1 MLHRRVPM
9 KERIV
14 AAAAGALIIAATALP
29 TGAYAASTPVA
40 GCGEGFALLT
50 VKEIVRTLAAPDFVK
65 TIPTYDANG
74 DGYLCAKV
82 LPNGGGPPVFD
93 PAFVFFDN
101 KAKGQ

>member
-1 MLHRRVPM
+1 M
-9 KERIV
+9 KERVASIAAGLLI
-14 AAAAGALIIAATALP
+14 AAAVAVPSTSAHAAP
-29 TGAYAASTPVA
+29 QPVA

-50 VKEIVRTLAAPDFVK
+50 VKEIVKTLAAPDFVK
-65 TIPTYDANG
+65 IIPTYDANG

-82 LPNGGGPPVFD
+82 LPNEGGPPVFD